1 MTRWRREVSLNT
13 DSTSPPDRASTEV
26 TFRPLAL
33 TSATVDLIVF
43 GMISSLFG
51 PLLVTLSHRF
61 HLSLAAAGIVLS
73 VYFVGAFF
81 GVPIGWLAMRRFSG
95 ATVLSGTLL
104 ITALGACGAALATHW
119 ALFLVSVFLLG
130 LGFGGVDFSLI
141 SLLVRTR
148 TSGRGRRLSVTNA
161 GYGLGAVIGPL
172 LVVIVRPHNYRL
184 LYVAI
189 GIAVVILTLGNR
201 GLVAPPLSVEHRRSE
216 HVVNRT
222 QRRAILATFICAY
235 IFYVAT
241 ETTTAGWIA
250 PHLHRIGYSASLG
263 SVITAGFWLGL
274 AIGRVLAGPI
284 GRRHADHRLVLGGL
298 AAAVALCLLALVTG
312 AAPYA
317 YPLVGLSIALVY
329 PLALVWYSTLCPHD
343 DDGVALLILCM
354 MAGGVIGPAVQS
366 LMVSSFGI
374 HVVPIVLASFAALTL
389 TIFASALRF
398 SPPAPLAT

>member
-1 MTRWRREVSLNT
+1 LSTDPT
-13 DSTSPPDRASTEV
+13 DSLGPASTEV
-26 TFRPLAL
+26 TFRPFAL
-33 TSATVDLIVF
+33 TSATVDLVVF

-51 PLLVTLSHRF
+51 PLLVTLAQRF
-61 HLSLAAAGIVLS
+61 HLSLAAAGVVLS

-81 GVPIGWLAMRRFSG
+81 GVPIGWLAMRRFTG
-95 ATVLSGTLL
+95 AAVLSGTLL
-104 ITALGACGAALATHW
+104 ITALGACGAALSTDW
-119 ALFLVSVFLLG
+119 AMFLSSVFLLG

-148 TSGRGRRLSVTNA
+148 MSGRGRRLSVINA

-172 LVVIVRPHNYRL
+172 LVVVVRPHDYRL

-189 GIAVVILTLGNR
+189 ALSVAVLTLGNR
-201 GLVAPPLSVEHRRSE
+201 GLIAPPLSREHRRSE
-216 HVVNRT
+216 NVVNRT
-222 QRRAILATFICAY
+222 QRRAILGTFIAAY
-235 IFYVAT
+235 ICYVAT

-263 SVITAGFWLGL
+263 SVVTAGFWLGL
-274 AIGRVLAGPI
+274 AVGRVLAGPI
-284 GRRHADHRLVLGGL
+284 SRRHSDHRLVLGGL
-298 AAAVALCLLALVTG
+298 LAAVALCLIALVNG
-312 AAPYA
+312 AAPYV

-366 LMVSSFGI
+366 VMVSTFGV

-389 TIFASALRF
+389 GTFASALRF
-398 SPPAPLAT
+398 RVPESGVNPGS

>member
-1 MTRWRREVSLNT
+1 MTSNS
-13 DSTSPPDRASTEV
+13 STEPGPASTEV
-26 TFRPLAL
+26 TFRPLPL
-33 TSATVDLIVF
+33 TSATLDLVVF

-51 PLLVTLSHRF
+51 PLLVTLAHRF
-61 HLSLAAAGIVLS
+61 HLSLPAAGVVLS

-81 GVPIGWLAMRRFSG
+81 GVPIGWLSMRRFTG
-95 ATVLSGTLL
+95 AAVLSGTLL
-104 ITALGACGAALATHW
+104 ITALGACGAALSTHW
-119 ALFLVSVFLLG
+119 AMFLASVFFLG

-172 LVVIVRPHNYRL
+172 LLVVVRPHNFRL

-189 GIAVVILTLGNR
+189 AISVVLHTLGNR
-201 GLVAPPLSVEHRRSE
+201 GLIAPPLTVEHRRSE
-216 HVVNRT
+216 LVVNRT
-222 QRRAILATFICAY
+222 KRRSILATFIAAY

-263 SVITAGFWLGL
+263 SIDTAGFWLGL
-274 AIGRVLAGPI
+274 AFGRVLAGPVS
-284 GRRHADHRLVLGGL
+284 RRHSDHRLVLGGL
-298 AAAVALCLLALVTG
+298 ITAVALCLTALATG
-312 AAPYA
+312 AAPYV

-329 PLALVWYSTLCPHD
+329 PLALVWYSALCPHD

-354 MAGGVIGPAVQS
+354 MAGGVIGPAVES

-389 TIFASALRF
+389 GTFASALRF
-398 SPPAPLAT
+398 STPEARVG

>member
-1 MTRWRREVSLNT
+1 VTA
-13 DSTSPPDRASTEV
+13 DSINSSEPSSTEV
-26 TFRPLAL
+26 TFQTLAL
-33 TSATVDLIVF
+33 TSATLDLIVF

-51 PLLVTLSHRF
+51 PLLVTLAHRF
-61 HLSLAAAGIVLS
+61 HLSLAASGVVLS

-81 GVPIGWLAMRRFSG
+81 GVPIGWIAMRRFTG
-95 ATVLSGTLL
+95 AAVLSGTLV
-104 ITALGACGAALATHW
+104 ITALGACGAALATQW
-119 ALFLVSVFLLG
+119 AMFLVSVFLLG

-172 LVVIVRPHNYRL
+172 LVVVVRPHNYRL

-189 GIAVVILTLGNR
+189 AIAVVVLTLGNR
-201 GLVAPPLSVEHRRSE
+201 GLIAPPLSREHRRSDL
-216 HVVNRT
+216 VVNRT
-222 QRRAILATFICAY
+222 QRRAILATFIGAY
-235 IFYVAT
+235 VFYVAT

-263 SVITAGFWLGL
+263 SIITAGFWLGL
-274 AIGRVLAGPI
+274 AIGRVLAGPLS
-284 GRRHADHRLVLGGL
+284 RRHADRRLVLGGL
-298 AAAVALCLLALVTG
+298 AAAVALCLVALVTG
-312 AAPYA
+312 AAPYV
-317 YPLVGLSIALVY
+317 YPFVGLSIALVY

-374 HVVPIVLASFAALTL
+374 RVVPIVLASFAALTL
-389 TIFASALRF
+389 ATFASALRF
-398 SPPAPLAT
+398 SPPATIRPEID

>member
-1 MTRWRREVSLNT
+1 LT
-13 DSTSPPDRASTEV
+13 STQPTPDPSSTEV

-51 PLLVTLSHRF
+51 PLLVTLAHRF
-61 HLSLAAAGIVLS
+61 HLSIPAAGVVLS

-81 GVPIGWLAMRRFSG
+81 GVPIGWFAMRRFTG
-95 ATVLSGTLL
+95 ATVLSATLL
-104 ITALGACGAALATHW
+104 ITALGASGAAISTHW
-119 ALFLVSVFLLG
+119 ATFLASVCLLG

-148 TSGRGRRLSVTNA
+148 SSGRGRRLSVTNA

-172 LVVIVRPHNYRL
+172 LVVLVRPHNFRL

-189 GIAVVILTLGNR
+189 AVAVIVLTLGNR
-201 GLVAPPLSVEHRRSE
+201 GLIAPPLSVEHRRSDL
-216 HVVNRT
+216 VVNRT
-222 QRRAILATFICAY
+222 KRRSILGTFIVAY
-235 IFYVAT
+235 VFYVAT

-250 PHLHRIGYSASLG
+250 THLHRIGYSASLG

-274 AIGRVLAGPI
+274 AIGRVLAGPL

-298 AAAVALCLLALVTG
+298 GSAVVFCLIAQVAG
-312 AAPYA
+312 AAPYV
-317 YPLVGLSIALVY
+317 YPFVGLSIALVY
-329 PLALVWYSTLCPHD
+329 PMGLVWYSSLCPHD
-343 DDGVALLILCM
+343 DDGLALLILCM
-354 MAGGVIGPAVQS
+354 MAGGVIGPAVES

-374 HVVPIVLASFAALTL
+374 HVVPVVLAGFAGLTMVA
-389 TIFASALRF
+389 FASALRF
-398 SPPAPLAT
+398 REPTVPAT